1 MIETIIILLKS
12 HDAYICTEL
21 VPRLAEIFCYHNNF
35 RVKKDCLTLI
45 NDILYSGDLEA
56 LVILN
61 FTEYFKIVALK
72 IADASLH
79 IKFNKLV
86 IFP

>member
-1 MIETIIILLKS
+1 
-12 HDAYICTEL
+12 
-21 VPRLAEIFCYHNNF
+21 
-35 RVKKDCLTLI
+35 LI
-45 NDILYSGDLEA
+45 NEILYSGDLEA

-79 IKFNKLV
+79 VRFNKLV
-86 IFP
+86 IFPEINGQIDEKRLFLNEFLLTV